1 MRKLLSAFLFA
12 SAVSSA
18 ACSPPPKRSTFV
30 KVDQVALGKVVVYR
44 NGVAFY
50 QRRAQVEGGKLTVS
64 VPRDRVDDFL
74 KSLTVVDAKTQ
85 SRCRSASRASRPRRA
100 VPRDDPRRPDRHPA
114 RARPP
119 TCS

>member
-50 QRRAQVEGGKLTVS
+50 RAPGPGRGRQADGERAARSRRRLPEVA
-64 VPRDRVDDFL
+64 
-74 KSLTVVDAKTQ
+74 
-85 SRCRSASRASRPRRA
+85 
-100 VPRDDPRRPDRHPA
+100 
-114 RARPP
+114 
-119 TCS
+119 